1 MTDEKSPQP
10 AGEAAPANPAAEDP
24 AAAGERPRRGPR
36 GRRGRHGRS
45 KPREAGGEGQEN
57 TEPGAES
64 AVGDAS
70 SSEAPRPPRPPRPE
84 QKSRHP
90 WQVKG
95 GGRSAES
102 APGGEAGEGAAQ
114 PGGERRRAPQS
125 PHPRASK
132 PHVKGKQWPNKSPR
146 QGGQSDDNR
155 GNRGS
160 SGGKSGGER
169 GERDGNRAYAASGPR
184 RRDFLGQAAAAS
196 VRLSNLLVDRE
207 LCTRSEGEE
216 FIRKGWVFVNG
227 ERSSDL
233 GQMVHPACEIRL
245 APEAR
250 GGQSRGVTILLNKPV
265 DYVGG
270 VTDEA
275 EMTALGLIHGD
286 TLDDRY
292 DGPLFSEAHLSGLM
306 PVGELDRDA
315 HGLYVLTQ
323 DDKVA
328 QQLVDDPAIEKEY
341 LIGIDSEI
349 SDETLAT
356 LNDGSVAGRV
366 TRQKDDQLRV
376 VLGFGDEAE
385 QLRSL
390 CERAG
395 VGITGVQRV
404 RIGHVRLGDLA
415 HGKWRYLRD
424 DENF

>member
-10 AGEAAPANPAAEDP
+10 AGEAAPANPGGED
-24 AAAGERPRRGPR
+24 AGSSGERPRRGPR
-36 GRRGRHGRS
+36 GRRGRHGRG
-45 KPREAGGEGQEN
+45 KPREAGADGGENVEAPSSGESTGEG
-57 TEPGAES
+57 GS
-64 AVGDAS
+64 DA
-70 SSEAPRPPRPPRPE
+70 PRPPRPE

-90 WQVKG
+90 WQHKG
-95 GGRSAES
+95 GRNAD
-102 APGGEAGEGAAQ
+102 ATAGGDGSQ
-114 PGGERRRAPQS
+114 PGGEQRRRQGPPQGS
-125 PHPRASK
+125 HPGSSK
-132 PHVKGKQWPNKSPR
+132 PHGKIGKGKQWPNKPPR
-146 QGGQSDDNR
+146 QGGQGDDNR
-155 GNRGS
+155 GNRA
-160 SGGKSGGER
+160 SGGGRGAG
-169 GERDGNRAYAASGPR
+169 GERDGNRGYPSAGPR
-184 RRDFLGQAAAAS
+184 RRDLLGQAGAAS
-196 VRLSNLLVDRE
+196 VRLANLLVDRE
-207 LCTRSEGEE
+207 LCTRSEGED
-216 FIRKGWVFVNG
+216 FIRKGWIFVNG

-265 DYVGG
+265 DYLGG
-270 VTDEA
+270 VSEEP
-275 EMTALGLIHGD
+275 EMTALGLVHGD

-292 DGPLFSEAHLSGLM
+292 DGPLFAEAHLAGLI

-323 DDKVA
+323 DGQVA

-341 LIGIDSEI
+341 LIGIDGAI
-349 SDETLAT
+349 ADETLAA
-356 LNDGSVAGRV
+356 LNDGSIAARV
-366 TRQKDDQLRV
+366 TRHKDDQLRI

-385 QLRSL
+385 QLRKL